1 MTSVEEAQI
10 KDSHSKESDK
20 DNCMAVHMNTLSV
33 IKAANALNIILSLL
47 TKSILKVPR
56 LGTGLR
62 TRTDRDQLTFAKT

>member
-56 LGTGLR
+56 LGTEFRMR
-62 TRTDRDQLTFAKT
+62 TNEDQLTFAKT